1 MSIKIL
7 LSFLFY
13 WKCYKSFIP
22 QDLVKFDICEKKFHW
37 FNSLNTQ
44 NDWCS
49 FSIQKFET
57 NCSTFEERDNFK
69 IPSIRFSLCD
79 VWLKFLL
86 SNKSE
91 FIIFGIKFIIKLKV
105 SIEINKIYHMG
116 KLWKLISFNKQLIW
130 FSFVIVSY
138 QSRSFSVHCLH
149 IAHFD
154 SPLDSRNS

>member
-1 MSIKIL
+1 MLQIIHPARPRQIRYL
-7 LSFLFY
+7 
-13 WKCYKSFIP
+13 W
-22 QDLVKFDICEKKFHW
+22 KKFHW

-130 FSFVIVSY
+130 FSFVIVLY

-149 IAHFD
+149 IVHFD
-154 SPLDSRNS
+154 SPLNSRNS